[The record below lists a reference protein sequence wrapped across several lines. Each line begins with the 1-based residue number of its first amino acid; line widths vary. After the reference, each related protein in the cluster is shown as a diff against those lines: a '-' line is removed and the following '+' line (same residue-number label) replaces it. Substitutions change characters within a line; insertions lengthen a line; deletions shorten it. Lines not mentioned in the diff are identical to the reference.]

1 MTGKVWLVGAGPGDA
16 GLLTLR
22 GKEVLQQ
29 AEVVV
34 YDALISPGVLSLIPD
49 AARVIYAGKR
59 AGKHTLPQSE
69 INRVLL
75 EEARKGLRVVR
86 LKGGDPFL
94 FGRGGEE
101 LEALAA
107 NGIPFEIVPGVTS
120 AFAVPAYNGIPVTHR
135 GVSSGVHVLTGH
147 RKADGALDIN
157 FEALAQVGG
166 TLVFLMGVASLS
178 EIVGGL
184 LGAGM
189 NPDTPSAAL
198 ERGATA
204 SQRRISAPL
213 SALETV
219 CASENLQPP
228 AVLVVGEVCALA
240 DKFAWYEKRPLAG
253 VRVLV
258 TRPKEAGSALSEL
271 LRRDGAEVLE
281 LPAIVTKPVDG
292 SKPLSELER
301 GAYDWLVFT
310 SQRGVQVFFEKLLEV
325 SDIRALGGVRV
336 AVIGEGTRKALA
348 RYGVKADFL
357 PSVYDAETL
366 GRELAQVCADNARIL
381 IPRAR
386 VGSPA
391 LIRELNRG
399 GRFQITDFPVYDT
412 LYAASSVI
420 DAKSLLERGEIDFA
434 VFTSASTVR
443 GFVGAVGDADFSNV
457 RAVCIGKQTRAA
469 ALEYGMRTWVSEKA
483 TLQSLAERVRTAAAE
498 MRGVTQS

>member
-1 MTGKVWLVGAGPGDA
+1 M
-16 GLLTLR
+16 
-22 GKEVLQQ
+22 
-29 AEVVV
+29 
-34 YDALISPGVLSLIPD
+34 
-49 AARVIYAGKR
+49 
-59 AGKHTLPQSE
+59 
-69 INRVLL
+69 
-75 EEARKGLRVVR
+75 
-86 LKGGDPFL
+86 
-94 FGRGGEE
+94 
-101 LEALAA
+101 
-107 NGIPFEIVPGVTS
+107 
-120 AFAVPAYNGIPVTHR
+120 
-135 GVSSGVHVLTGH
+135 
-147 RKADGALDIN
+147 
-157 FEALAQVGG
+157 
-166 TLVFLMGVASLS
+166 
-178 EIVGGL
+178 
-184 LGAGM
+184 
-189 NPDTPSAAL
+189 
-198 ERGATA
+198 
-204 SQRRISAPL
+204 
-213 SALETV
+213 
-219 CASENLQPP
+219 
-228 AVLVVGEVCALA
+228 
-240 DKFAWYEKRPLAG
+240 
-253 VRVLV
+253 
-258 TRPKEAGSALSEL
+258 SEL

-301 GAYDWLVFT
+301 SAYDWLVFT

-336 AVIGEGTRKALA
+336 AAIGEGTRKALA

-399 GRFQITDFPVYDT
+399 GRFQITDLPVYDT
-412 LYAASSVI
+412 LYAASRVI